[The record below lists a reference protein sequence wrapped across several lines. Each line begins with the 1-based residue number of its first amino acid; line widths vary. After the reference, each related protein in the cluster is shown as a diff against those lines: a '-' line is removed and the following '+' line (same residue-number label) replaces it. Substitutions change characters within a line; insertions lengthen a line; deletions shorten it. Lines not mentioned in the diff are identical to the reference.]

1 MPIYEYECQACHH
14 IFEFLQLPTSKA
26 KPECPSCHGKKL
38 EKVIS
43 SFALSTPSTRK
54 ANAKKSIAQQKAAH
68 KEKAV
73 EEHKEYH
80 KHMDEH

>member
-14 IFEFLQLPTSKA
+14 VFEFLQLPTTKE
-26 KPECPSCHGKKL
+26 KPECPSCHGRKL

-43 SFALSTPSTRK
+43 SFGFSTDSTRK
-54 ANAKKSIAQQKAAH
+54 ANARKSIAAQKVAH
-68 KEKAV
+68 KEQAV

-80 KHMDEH
+80 KHHDD